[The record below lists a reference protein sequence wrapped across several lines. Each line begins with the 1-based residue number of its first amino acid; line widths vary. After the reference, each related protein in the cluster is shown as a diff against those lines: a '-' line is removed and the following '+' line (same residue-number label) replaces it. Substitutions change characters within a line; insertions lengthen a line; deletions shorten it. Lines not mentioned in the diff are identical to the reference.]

1 MNGIK
6 YVNPGGGF
14 VPNFPL
20 TAKSDVNGAKQHPL
34 YTYLKVIVLNVHL
47 PLLFLQLP
55 YRNYLKA

>member
-34 YTYLKVIVLNVHL
+34 YTYLKVIV
-47 PLLFLQLP
+47 
-55 YRNYLKA
+55 